1 MTQHTRHRDSS
12 DDREGPLWAAA
23 SVPLGAAVDPEL
35 IDRDARYARTLG
47 REFNAITP
55 PLRETT
61 EKGLYVSYALTFVIA
76 LMERQRR
83 ADVFGE
89 APAALLDGGEGRRP

>member
-1 MTQHTRHRDSS
+1 MTQHTRHRDAS

-55 PLRETT
+55 PFGKR
-61 EKGLYVSYALTFVIA
+61 LTRGFMSPT
-76 LMERQRR
+76 LS
-83 ADVFGE
+83 
-89 APAALLDGGEGRRP
+89 PS